1 MPTGSIK
8 KKVPSWREFNL
19 LLETADLD
27 DSIGHLFLVDIFFDY
42 KKATQE
48 QDIQWNIP
56 AYNWTTKNIRSEWTL
71 SLSINWIIFRD
82 R

>member
-42 KKATQE
+42 KNATQE
-48 QDIQWNIP
+48 QDTQ
-56 AYNWTTKNIRSEWTL
+56 
-71 SLSINWIIFRD
+71 
-82 R
+82 